1 MSGEGL
7 GGLKPAAT
15 QPSVRDYVAAVYGEQ
30 QIPARRAGLTAIRQ
44 KLAAGF
50 GMTPRGNW
58 ECNH

>member
-15 QPSVRDYVAAVYGEQ
+15 QPSVGDYVAAVYGEQ
-30 QIPARRAGLTAIRQ
+30 QIPQGGQVTAIRQ

-50 GMTPRGNW
+50 GMTPRGDW